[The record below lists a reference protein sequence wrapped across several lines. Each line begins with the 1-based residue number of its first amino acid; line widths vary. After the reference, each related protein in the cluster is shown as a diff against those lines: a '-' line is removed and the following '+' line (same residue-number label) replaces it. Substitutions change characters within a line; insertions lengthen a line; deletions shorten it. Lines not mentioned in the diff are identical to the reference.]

1 MVSKF
6 GDIGV
11 VLQGHVALL
20 EICRP
25 PHNFFDIPLI
35 NDLAVALETLDED
48 PECRAIV
55 LASKGK
61 SFCAGADFN
70 QEATVF
76 DDATEQQG
84 NPLYAAAI
92 RIFNCTKPLI
102 AAVQGAA
109 TGGGLGLAIAADFRV
124 CCAEARFTANF
135 AALGLHPGFGLSHTL
150 PQLIG
155 QQRANLMFYTSRR
168 IKGEQAYEWG
178 LADIFTTKE
187 KLREEALAFAAEI
200 AANAPL
206 ALLSIRATMREGLAG
221 KVSTMTDHENR
232 EQLRLSNTEDF
243 QEGIRAMTER
253 RPGTFSGR

>member
-1 MVSKF
+1 MVLQF
-6 GDIGV
+6 GDISV
-11 VLQGHVALL
+11 ALQGHVAVL

-35 NDLAVALETLDED
+35 SDIAVALETLDKN
-48 PECRAIV
+48 PECRAVV

-70 QEATVF
+70 REATVF
-76 DDATEQQG
+76 DDATEQRG

-92 RIFNCTKPLI
+92 RIFKCKKPLI

-109 TGGGLGLAIAADFRV
+109 TGGGLGLAVAADFRV
-124 CCAEARFTANF
+124 CCEEARFTANF

-155 QQRANLMFYTSRR
+155 QQRANLMLYTSRR
-168 IKGEQAYEWG
+168 IKGEQAYQWG

-253 RPGTFSGR
+253 RPGNFSGR

>member
-1 MVSKF
+1 MVLQF
-6 GDIGV
+6 GDISV
-11 VLQGHVALL
+11 ALQGHVAVL

-35 NDLAVALETLDED
+35 SDIAVALETLDKN
-48 PECRAIV
+48 PECRAVV

-70 QEATVF
+70 REATVF
-76 DDATEQQG
+76 DDATEQRG

-92 RIFNCTKPLI
+92 RIFNCKKPLI

-109 TGGGLGLAIAADFRV
+109 TGGGLGLAVAADFRV
-124 CCAEARFTANF
+124 CCEEARFTANF

-155 QQRANLMFYTSRR
+155 QQRANLMLYTSRR
-168 IKGEQAYEWG
+168 IKGEQAYQWG

-206 ALLSIRATMREGLAG
+206 ALLSIRATMREGLAA

-253 RPGTFSGR
+253 RPGNFSGR

>member
-1 MVSKF
+1 MVLQF
-6 GDIGV
+6 GDISV
-11 VLQGHVALL
+11 ALQGHVAVL

-35 NDLAVALETLDED
+35 SDIAVALETLDKN
-48 PECRAIV
+48 PECRAVV

-70 QEATVF
+70 REATVF
-76 DDATEQQG
+76 DDATEHRG

-92 RIFNCTKPLI
+92 RIFNCKKPLI

-109 TGGGLGLAIAADFRV
+109 TGGGLGLAVAADFRV
-124 CCAEARFTANF
+124 CCEEARFTANF

-155 QQRANLMFYTSRR
+155 QQRANLMLYTSRR
-168 IKGEQAYEWG
+168 IKGEQAYQWG

-206 ALLSIRATMREGLAG
+206 ALLSIRATMREGLAA

-253 RPGTFSGR
+253 RPGNFSGR

>member
-1 MVSKF
+1 MISQF

-11 VLQGHVALL
+11 AMHGHAALL

-25 PHNFFDIPLI
+25 PHNFFDVTLI

-84 NPLYAAAI
+84 NPLYSAAI
-92 RIFNCTKPLI
+92 RIFNCRKPLI

-178 LADIFTTKE
+178 LADIFATKE
-187 KLREEALAFAAEI
+187 NLREEALGFAAEI

-221 KVSTMTDHENR
+221 SVVAMTNHENR
-232 EQLRLSNTEDF
+232 EQLRLSDTEDF

-253 RPGTFSGR
+253 RPGSFKGR